1 MDNDEFMQML
11 SDKLDRLDD
20 RLDIMSNT
28 SVRQAASLDEHMRR
42 TELIEHEL
50 KPIKSHVAMV
60 GAIAKIVSILG
71 VLIGLALGIKSLI
84 G

>member
-1 MDNDEFMQML
+1 MNNDEFMQML

-28 SVRQAASLDEHMRR
+28 SVLQAASLDEHIRR
-42 TELIEHEL
+42 TELIENEL
-50 KPIKSHVAMV
+50 KPIKSHIALV

-71 VLIGLALGIKSLI
+71 ALIGLALGIKSLI